1 MAAFLSATMW
11 QQKLLVIH
19 CISIFIGIPTVT
31 LPSLILGTL
40 SHSASASCQ
49 HGTPGKIIEDFWKI
63 TRGSRREDLICFYFL
78 CIREFRCLQFAC
90 FLTFFCLG
98 ISLHSSVVFHFT
110 GLVFLMSLHFTHFLF
125 PWCHVSAQV
134 HSTRMGEQQR
144 ILSPSDAE
152 TGYYLNTSMS
162 KYWSLPSFTNFP
174 SSSCTPFTKA
184 PSRPSKAA
192 NGCALGKPTINN
204 CG

>member
-1 MAAFLSATMW
+1 MHIKLSLKKLYCLRSSPSSVTLTPRISTRYQRTTLIIKYKDIIFRQGLQRRICHMAAFLSATMW

-98 ISLHSSVVFHFT
+98 VSLHSSVVFHFT
-110 GLVFLMSLHFTHFLF
+110 ALVFLMSLHFTHFLF
-125 PWCHVSAQV
+125 P
-134 HSTRMGEQQR
+134 
-144 ILSPSDAE
+144 
-152 TGYYLNTSMS
+152 
-162 KYWSLPSFTNFP
+162 
-174 SSSCTPFTKA
+174 
-184 PSRPSKAA
+184 
-192 NGCALGKPTINN
+192 
-204 CG
+204 